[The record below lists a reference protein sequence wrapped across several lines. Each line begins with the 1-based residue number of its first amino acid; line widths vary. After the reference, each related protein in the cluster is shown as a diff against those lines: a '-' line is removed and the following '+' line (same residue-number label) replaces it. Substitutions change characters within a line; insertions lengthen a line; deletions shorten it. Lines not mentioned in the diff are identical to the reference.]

1 MSYVFDFE
9 HCLAYIIAVLL
20 IAVFVL
26 IFYNRLFVY
35 REQEMNAQ
43 NMSRNSRLALVL
55 KSGKLR
61 LWIYELANRHY
72 ITLSETG
79 EYTNE
84 YNPVDFS
91 QFYDRDDFEALRRAV
106 FDISED
112 RRLTSTVTMRSSL
125 QSDGRQHVYE
135 VNVSIAN
142 RDRFGRVTRILGIQ
156 HDVTDSLEKKQKVNQ
171 LLMRYH
177 TVFNSSLSDMIYY
190 NKDGVLSDINDK
202 ACEAFN
208 VENRE
213 HVLKSR
219 FKLADNPFFNGLD
232 FSSLENTRTTSIVDF
247 DQFRDARYRLDEFH
261 LSGRMY
267 YESTIN
273 PIFSADNEFEGIYIS
288 GRNVTEMVESFH
300 RQQEGAVRLRK
311 ATRNIQRYIN
321 NINYAL
327 RVSNVLFVNYYPNSY
342 SLEMSVHVNKT
353 QMRLSQLRCIRL
365 ATPRFRRAVS
375 SVLNRMDHLTPHNIE
390 QTIETEIRDSRGRQ
404 IWLMF
409 SMVPMRGADG
419 RVERYFGMCRDV
431 TEMVETERRLAIETK
446 KAQET
451 ELLKQSF
458 LTNMSYEIR
467 TPLNTVVGFA
477 ELFEGDHDVADEPVF
492 VEEIKKNSNS
502 LLQLINDILFLSRLD
517 ANMIEFTKA
526 DVDFAQIFESHCQ
539 MGWSSIGHDVKAVVE
554 NTYEHLVVTIDQA
567 NVGKV
572 IEMLALNAARF
583 TKKGSVHAKYEYR
596 RGELAIS
603 IEDTGVGIDEHTLPH
618 VFDRFARDHNEE
630 LCGTGLDLPIVQ
642 SLVQQ
647 MGGTVEFQSEL
658 GKGTTVWVFIPCE
671 AKTIEK
677 KREIIV

>member
-9 HCLAYIIAVLL
+9 HCLAYVIAALL

-35 REQEMNAQ
+35 REQEMNTQ

-61 LWIYELANRHY
+61 LWIYELASRHY

-79 EYTNE
+79 EYTDE
-84 YNPVDFS
+84 YNPIDFS

-106 FDISED
+106 FDISEG
-112 RRLTSTVTMRSSL
+112 RRLTSNVTMRSTL

-156 HDVTDSLEKKQKVNQ
+156 HDVTDSLEKKQKVSQ

-190 NKDGVLSDINDK
+190 DKDGVLSDINDK

-208 VENRE
+208 VGNRE

-219 FKLADNPFFNGLD
+219 YKLEDNPFFNALN
-232 FSSLENTRTTSIVDF
+232 FSGLENTRTTSIVDF
-247 DQFRDARYRLDEFH
+247 DQFRDARYRLDEFR
-261 LSGRMY
+261 LSGRIY
-267 YESTIN
+267 YESTVN
-273 PIFSADNEFEGIYIS
+273 PIFSSDNEFEGIYIS

-300 RQQEGAVRLRK
+300 RQQEGAIRLRK
-311 ATRNIQRYIN
+311 ATRNIQRYID

-327 RVSNVLFVNYYPNSY
+327 RVSNVLFVNYYPHSY

-419 RVERYFGMCRDV
+419 RVERYFGMCCDV

-517 ANMIEFTKA
+517 ANMIEFSKA

-539 MGWSSIGHDVKAVVE
+539 MGWSSMGPDVKAVVE

-596 RGELAIS
+596 HGELAFS
-603 IEDTGVGIDEHTLPH
+603 IEDTGAGIDPQTLPH
-618 VFDRFARDHNEE
+618 VFDRFVRNRSEE

-647 MGGTVEFQSEL
+647 MGGTVEFQSEQ